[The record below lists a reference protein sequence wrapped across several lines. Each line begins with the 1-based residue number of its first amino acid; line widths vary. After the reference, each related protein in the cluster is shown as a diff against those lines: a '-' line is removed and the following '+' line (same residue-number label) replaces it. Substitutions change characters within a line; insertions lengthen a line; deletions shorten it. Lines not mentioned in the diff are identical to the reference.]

1 MTEFELKFCV
11 PPAALPSLRAAL
23 LARGAQRLRLRAHCF
38 DTPCSAL
45 ARHRIA
51 LRLRLE
57 GRHWVQTLKAVGT
70 STVQRLEHEVPV
82 PGPAGQRPVLD
93 LQRHAGTA
101 AGAALAAALQT
112 APGAA
117 LEERHATDVQRL
129 HCLMVTEGGCQVE
142 AALDVGQTLAGGL
155 REHFVELELEH
166 KGGPLQGLFDLAT
179 ACVKHGG
186 LWQSTVTK
194 AERGERLRHA
204 ALQAAGEAASGAA
217 QPQLPAV
224 SRRAQPQ
231 ALEQALEKAL
241 ESLLVSAS
249 ALAASGVDDALVKQP
264 AFQTAL
270 LALQALAHGRHAA
283 P

>member
-1 MTEFELKFCV
+1 M
-11 PPAALPSLRAAL
+11 
-23 LARGAQRLRLRAHCF
+23 
-38 DTPCSAL
+38 
-45 ARHRIA
+45 
-51 LRLRLE
+51 
-57 GRHWVQTLKAVGT
+57 
-70 STVQRLEHEVPV
+70 QRLEHEVAV
-82 PGPAGQRPVLD
+82 SGPAGQRPVLD
-93 LQRHAGTA
+93 LQRHAGTG

-142 AALDVGQTLAGGL
+142 AALDVGQALAGGL
-155 REHFVELELEH
+155 QERFVELELEH

-194 AERGERLRHA
+194 AERGERLRQA
-204 ALQAAGEAASGAA
+204 ALQASGQMAPGA
-217 QPQLPAV
+217 
-224 SRRAQPQ
+224 AQPQ

-249 ALAASGVDDALVKQP
+249 ALAAPGVDDALVKQP

-270 LALQALAHGRHAA
+270 LALQALAHGRHAV